1 MAHVIEDLY
10 PLIRLEAPGL
20 PEPVIANETQ
30 DAIDN
35 FLAESEAWKYS
46 VPGLLDWTTVADF
59 PTISAG
65 TEIPT
70 STRVVRYD
78 TVKFASDGANL
89 KAVPFKTRQ
98 QLDREYPDW
107 EVRTGNT
114 PLAWTMNGIDA
125 PRIIPA
131 ASADVLG
138 SLSVRVILGTDRSAS
153 TIPEFI
159 LHEFGDFIQ
168 YGVLA
173 KVLALPGKDWT
184 NERAAMK
191 YLAMW
196 NDGIKKVKSRAQA
209 DYGQPDRTMSY
220 GGIGGNVNVG
230 YDDYG
235 Q

>member
-1 MAHVIEDLY
+1 MAHVIQDLY

-20 PEPVIANETQ
+20 PEPVLQQEVQ

-35 FLAESEAWKYS
+35 FLSESEAWKYS
-46 VPGLLDWTTVADF
+46 IPGLLDWTTAADF

-70 STRVVRYD
+70 ATRVVRYD
-78 TVKFASDGANL
+78 LVKFASDGSNL
-89 KAVPFKTRQ
+89 KIVPFKTRQ
-98 QLDREYPDW
+98 QLDKEYPDW

-114 PLAWTMNGIDA
+114 PLAWTMNGVFE
-125 PRIIPA
+125 PRIIPT
-131 ASADVLG
+131 ASANVLG
-138 SLSVRVILGTDRSAS
+138 SLSVRVILGTDRAVG

-184 NERAAMK
+184 NEAAAMK
-191 YLAMW
+191 YMAMY
-196 NDGIKKVKSRAQA
+196 NEGVKKAKSRAQA

-220 GGIGGNVNVG
+220 GGIGGSTYTG

>member
-20 PEPVIANETQ
+20 PEPVLVQETQ

-46 VPGLLDWTTVADF
+46 VPTLQDWTTAADF
-59 PTISAG
+59 PTLSPGTDIPAG
-65 TEIPT
+65 
-70 STRVVRYD
+70 TRVVRYD
-78 TVKFASDGANL
+78 MVKFASDGSNL
-89 KAVPFKTRQ
+89 KQVPFKTRQ
-98 QLDREYPDW
+98 QLDMEYPDW

-114 PLAWTMNGIDA
+114 PLAWTMNGVFE
-125 PRIIPA
+125 PKIIPTA
-131 ASADVLG
+131 TADVLG
-138 SLSVRVILGTDRSAS
+138 SLAIRVILGTDRAVG

-159 LHEFGDFIQ
+159 LHEFGDWIQ
-168 YGVLA
+168 AGVLA

-184 NERAAMK
+184 NPQAAMK
-191 YLAMW
+191 YMAVY
-196 NDGIKKVKSRAQA
+196 NDGIKKAKSRAQA
-209 DYGQPDRTMSY
+209 DYGQPDRTMAY
-220 GGIGGNVNVG
+220 GGIGGTTYVG